1 MTRETAK
8 KNLKVITSFA
18 KNLEFITAFAN
29 GEEIQ
34 YLASDGEWQDIDEP
48 MFVQQTKYRVK
59 PKRVFALYNPERHE
73 FISNL
78 ESFNEQRIL
87 KMISIGWIKFERV
100 EKTF

>member
-1 MTRETAK
+1 MTRENAK

-18 KNLEFITAFAN
+18 KNLEFVTAFAN

-59 PKRVFALYNPERHE
+59 PKRVFALYNERTKDIE
-73 FISNL
+73 YLSDEERNFITPCGWEKVEL
-78 ESFNEQRIL
+78 IKFNE
-87 KMISIGWIKFERV
+87 
-100 EKTF
+100 